1 MVSNVH
7 PKKPDSA
14 RVDELNK
21 VRELS
26 ATWTTIYP
34 AGLIVVIV
42 SLHNRK
48 AERRGRQN
56 ACVWQTW
63 HGYYLRVLLCS
74 LLPINAFWS
83 FTIGSVKKRVKIG
96 GTLFKTKLLSRLSH
110 KVCRLLPLPFCF
122 AISRIYLMSFNKLE
136 DFGESLPFLHFLL
149 MWNKLWVL
157 RN

>member
-26 ATWTTIYP
+26 VTWTTIYP
-34 AGLIVVIV
+34 TGLIVLTV
-42 SLHNRK
+42 SKKRTAKRL
-48 AERRGRQN
+48 
-56 ACVWQTW
+56 CLTTW

-74 LLPINAFWS
+74 LLPTNAFWS
-83 FTIGSVKKRVKIG
+83 FTIRSVKKRLKIG
-96 GTLFKTKLLSRLSH
+96 GKFFKIKLLPRLSH
-110 KVCRLLPLPFCF
+110 KVCRLLPLPSCC
-122 AISRIYLMSFNKLE
+122 ASYLIYLKSFNKLE
-136 DFGESLPFLHFLL
+136 DFGEPLPFLHFIL
-149 MWNKLWVL
+149 MWNKLWIL

>member
-14 RVDELNK
+14 LVDELNK

-34 AGLIVVIV
+34 TGVIVVIV

-63 HGYYLRVLLCS
+63 HSYYLRVLLWS
-74 LLPINAFWS
+74 LLPFNAFWS
-83 FTIGSVKKRVKIG
+83 FTIRSVKKRVKIG
-96 GTLFKTKLLSRLSH
+96 GTFFKTKLLSRLSH
-110 KVCRLLPLPFCF
+110 KVCRLLPLPVCF
-122 AISRIYLMSFNKLE
+122 VSLLIYLKSFNKLE

>member
-48 AERRGRQN
+48 ADSRGREN

-74 LLPINAFWS
+74 LLPIKAFWS
-83 FTIGSVKKRVKIG
+83 FTVRSVKKRVKFAG
-96 GTLFKTKLLSRLSH
+96 NFFKIKLLSRLSH

-122 AISRIYLMSFNKLE
+122 VSSLIYLKSSNKLE
-136 DFGESLPFLHFLL
+136 DFGESLPFYTFFRCGVSYE
-149 MWNKLWVL
+149 W
-157 RN
+157 

>member
-34 AGLIVVIV
+34 TGLIVVIV

-83 FTIGSVKKRVKIG
+83 FTIGSVKKRVKFAG
-96 GTLFKTKLLSRLSH
+96 KFFKIKLLSRLSH

-122 AISRIYLMSFNKLE
+122 VSSLIYLKSSNKLE
-136 DFGESLPFLHFLL
+136 DFGESLPFYTFF
-149 MWNKLWVL
+149 WCGISYEC
-157 RN
+157 

>member
-21 VRELS
+21 VRGLS

-34 AGLIVVIV
+34 TGLIVLTV
-42 SLHNRK
+42 SKMRTAKRL
-48 AERRGRQN
+48 
-56 ACVWQTW
+56 CLTTSL
-63 HGYYLRVLLCS
+63 GYYLRVLLCS

-83 FTIGSVKKRVKIG
+83 FTIRSVKKRLKFGGKVFKI
-96 GTLFKTKLLSRLSH
+96 KLLSRLSH

-122 AISRIYLMSFNKLE
+122 AISRIYLKSFNKLE

-149 MWNKLWVL
+149 MWNKL
-157 RN
+157 

>member
-34 AGLIVVIV
+34 TGLIVVIV

-83 FTIGSVKKRVKIG
+83 FTIRSVKKRLKIG
-96 GTLFKTKLLSRLSH
+96 GKFFKTKLLSRLSH
-110 KVCRLLPLPFCF
+110 KVCRLLPLPSCCV
-122 AISRIYLMSFNKLE
+122 SYLIYLKSFNKLE
-136 DFGESLPFLHFLL
+136 DFGEPLPFLHFLL
-149 MWNKLWVL
+149 MWNKLWVV